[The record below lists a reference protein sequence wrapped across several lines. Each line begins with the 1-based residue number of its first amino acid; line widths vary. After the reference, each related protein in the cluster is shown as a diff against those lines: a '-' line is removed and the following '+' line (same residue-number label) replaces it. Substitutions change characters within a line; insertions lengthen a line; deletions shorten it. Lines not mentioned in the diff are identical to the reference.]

1 MILMLNQRNTFI
13 RFLAY
18 VRPYWKQILAA
29 SIGGI
34 VKFTLPLYV
43 PQVTQHL
50 LDDVYLNPTLSQA
63 AKLNELYWA
72 VGSLMLIFTFFW
84 APWVYV
90 RHYYA
95 GRAGHRS
102 VFDLRYELY
111 HRILRMSAS
120 FFTRH
125 KSGGVVSRLISD
137 VALAQNLVGS
147 ALTNVWMD
155 AAAIIV
161 ILFFMFRINLA
172 LTAVALAIFPFYLF
186 FFRRF
191 GDQIKTSS
199 HKVQQEIESISGNL
213 QEKIAG
219 SLVVHA
225 FSQEKTEQR
234 KFGSDSEHLFS
245 TTMHSVFLQSLNI
258 TITNTLTNLAPL
270 VVTLFGGYLV
280 IQGQLTVGELVA
292 FGMYIGPLYLPLQRF
307 SELNIVLANS
317 LAALDR
323 IFEVMDEKPEI
334 ADRPDALDLP
344 QAAGRVEFDHVSF
357 AYDGEHP
364 VLHEVTFTAQPGQKI
379 ALVGHSG
386 SGKTTITSLIPRFYD
401 VGEGAVRLDGHDVRD
416 IRLNTLRR
424 HIGLVLQDPILF
436 SGTIRENIL
445 YGNPRA
451 TWDQI
456 AAACHDANAYDFIMA
471 LPQGFDTEVGER
483 GVFLSGGQKQRLT
496 IARAF
501 VKDPTILILDEAT
514 SNLDSASERLI
525 QEALERL
532 MVNRTTFIVAH
543 RLSTVIHADM
553 ILVLYQGRIVETG
566 THANLV
572 KANGVYQ
579 RLYFKQLE
587 AAAEGMEL

>member
-1 MILMLNQRNTFI
+1 MTNRKNTFI

-18 VRPYWKQILAA
+18 VRPYWKQIAAA

-43 PQVTQHL
+43 PQVIQYL
-50 LDDVYLNPTLSQA
+50 FDDVYLNPALSTA
-63 AKLNELYWA
+63 AKEAALYRS
-72 VGSLMLIFTFFW
+72 VGILIVVFIVFW

-90 RHYYA
+90 RHYFA
-95 GRAGHRS
+95 GRAGYRS
-102 VFDLRYELY
+102 VFDLRYDLY
-111 HRILRMSAS
+111 YRILRMSAS

-125 KSGGVVSRLISD
+125 KSGGVVSRLIND
-137 VALAQNLVGS
+137 VALAQDLVGN

-155 AAAIIV
+155 AVSIIAI
-161 ILFFMFRINLA
+161 LYFMLRIDVG
-172 LTAVALAIFPFYLF
+172 LTAVALIIFPFYLY

-191 GDQIKTSS
+191 GDQIKSSS

-234 KFGSDSEHLFS
+234 NFNRDSERLFS

-258 TITNTLTNLAPL
+258 TISNTLTNLAPL
-270 VVTLFGGYLV
+270 VVALYGGYLV
-280 IQGQLTVGELVA
+280 IHDHLTVGELVA
-292 FGMYIGPLYLPLQRF
+292 FGLYLGPLYLPLQRF
-307 SELNIVLANS
+307 SELNVVMANS

-334 ADRPDALDLP
+334 VDRPDAVDLSQP
-344 QAAGRVEFDHVSF
+344 RGQVEFDHVSF
-357 AYDGEHP
+357 GYDDQHMILRD
-364 VLHEVTFTAQPGQKI
+364 VSFMAQPGQKI

-401 VGEGAVRLDGHDVRD
+401 VQAGAVRLDGHDVRE
-416 IRLNTLRR
+416 LTLSTLRR

-445 YGNPRA
+445 YGNPA
-451 TWDQI
+451 
-456 AAACHDANAYDFIMA
+456 ASEEEVLAACRAANAYDFIRA
-471 LPQGFDTEVGER
+471 LPQGFDTETGER

-501 VKDPTILILDEAT
+501 VKDPKILILDEAT

-525 QEALERL
+525 QDALERL
-532 MVNRTTFIVAH
+532 MANRTTFIVAH
-543 RLSTVIHADM
+543 RLSTVIHADR
-553 ILVLYQGRIVETG
+553 ILVLYQGQIVETG
-566 THANLV
+566 THAELV

-579 RLYFKQLE
+579 QHYFKQLE
-587 AAAEGMEL
+587 ATAEGMQV

>member
-1 MILMLNQRNTFI
+1 MSTRQNTFI
-13 RFLAY
+13 RFMGY

-29 SIGGI
+29 SVGGI
-34 VKFTLPLYV
+34 IKFTLPLYV

-50 LDDVYLNPTLSQA
+50 LDDVYLNPALSPA
-63 AKLNELYWA
+63 AKLNELYGS
-72 VGSLMLIFTFFW
+72 VGELMLVFIFFW

-125 KSGGVVSRLISD
+125 KSGGVVSRLIND
-137 VALAQNLVGS
+137 VALAQDLVGS

-161 ILFFMFRINLA
+161 ILYFMLQIDLA
-172 LTAVALAIFPFYLF
+172 LTAVALIIFPFYIF
-186 FFRRF
+186 FFRRL
-191 GDQIKTSS
+191 GDQIKSS
-199 HKVQQEIESISGNL
+199 SYKVQQEIESISGNL

-234 KFGSDSEHLFS
+234 NFGRDSEHLFS
-245 TTMHSVFLQSLNI
+245 TTMHRVFLQSLNI
-258 TITNTLTNLAPL
+258 TISNTLTNVAPL

-280 IQGQLTVGELVA
+280 IQGRLTVGELVA
-292 FGMYIGPLYLPLQRF
+292 FGMYVGPLYLPLQRF
-307 SELNIVLANS
+307 SELNVVLANS

-334 ADRPDALDLP
+334 VDRPPALDLP
-344 QAAGRVEFDHVSF
+344 QTAGRVEFDHVSF
-357 AYDGEHP
+357 AYAGEHP
-364 VLHEVTFTAQPGQKI
+364 VLHEVTFAALPGQKI

-401 VGEGAVRLDGHDVRD
+401 ASEGTVRLDGYNVRD
-416 IRLNTLRR
+416 LKLSALRR

-436 SGTIRENIL
+436 SGSIRENIL
-445 YGNPRA
+445 YGNPKA
-451 TWDQI
+451 TEEQI
-456 AAACHDANAYDFIMA
+456 TAACRDANAYDFIMA
-471 LPQGFDTEVGER
+471 LPQGFDTEAGER

-501 VKDPTILILDEAT
+501 VKDPKILILDEAT
-514 SNLDSASERLI
+514 SNLDSVSERLI

-532 MVNRTTFIVAH
+532 MANRTTFIVAH
-543 RLSTVIHADM
+543 RLSTVIHADV

-566 THANLV
+566 THADLV
-572 KANGVYQ
+572 KADGVYQ

-587 AAAEGMEL
+587 AAAEGMVV